1 MENKMLELLKTRR
14 SVRRY
19 QPVPVEREKLNAI
32 LEAGTYAPTGRGLQS
47 PTIVAVPPL
56 AWESSRR

>member
-19 QPVPVEREKLNAI
+19 QPVPVEREKLERIMNN
-32 LEAGTYAPTGRGLQS
+32 LKR
-47 PTIVAVPPL
+47 TIKD
-56 AWESSRR
+56 